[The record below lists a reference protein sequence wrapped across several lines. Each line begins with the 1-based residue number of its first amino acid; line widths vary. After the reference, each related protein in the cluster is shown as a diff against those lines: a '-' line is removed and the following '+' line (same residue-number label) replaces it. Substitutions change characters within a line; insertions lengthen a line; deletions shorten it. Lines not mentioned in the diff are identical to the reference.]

1 MLNIIQILSRFK
13 VFILLLILQG
23 ISLSMLFNFNR
34 FHHATYLADAYEIT
48 GNINLKYNKLQ
59 SYFNLKEEN
68 NKLRD
73 QNVLLLNQLKADFQ
87 SPEKAVNIIEDS
99 LSSERRKYLYL
110 SAKVINSSVIAQNNY
125 ITLYRGT
132 KQGVEK
138 DMGVVGVEGVI
149 GRVVDVS
156 PNMAIVMS
164 LIHRKSSIVA
174 QVKRAGG
181 FGEIVWDGK
190 DPKFVTLL
198 KIAKAIEVKKGD
210 TVITSPYSDIFPP
223 GQTIGFISDVKTDGN
238 TNTYILKV
246 KTAINFYN
254 IQHAYLVK
262 SLLKGELDSLIEKV
276 KKKTDE

>member
-1 MLNIIQILSRFK
+1 MLNIIQILTRFR
-13 VFILLLILQG
+13 VLLLLLFLQG
-23 ISLSMLFNFNR
+23 ISLSMLFNFNS
-34 FHHATYLADAYEIT
+34 FHHATYLAGAYEIT
-48 GNINLKYNKLQ
+48 GNINLRYNNLQ
-59 SYFNLKEEN
+59 SYFNLKLEN
-68 NKLRD
+68 DKLRE

-87 SPEKAVNIIEDS
+87 SPENNVSVIHDT
-99 LSSERRKYLYL
+99 LSNERRKYLYL
-110 SAKVINSSVIAQNNY
+110 SAKVINSSVIAQNNF
-125 ITLYRGT
+125 ITLYRGAN
-132 KQGVEK
+132 QGVEK

-181 FGEIVWDGK
+181 FGEIIWDGK
-190 DPKFVTLL
+190 NPRFVTLI
-198 KIAKAIEVKKGD
+198 KIAKAIDVKTGD
-210 TVITSPYSDIFPP
+210 TIITSPYSDIFPP
-223 GQTIGFISDVKTDGN
+223 GQTIGFVSDVKTDEN

-254 IQHAYLVK
+254 VQHAYLVK
-262 SLLKGELDSLIEKV
+262 SLLKGEIDSLIDKV